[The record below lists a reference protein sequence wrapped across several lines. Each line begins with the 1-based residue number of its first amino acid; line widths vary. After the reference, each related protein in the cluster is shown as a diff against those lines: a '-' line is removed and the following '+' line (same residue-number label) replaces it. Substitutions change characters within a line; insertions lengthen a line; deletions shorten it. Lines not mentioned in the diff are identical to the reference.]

1 MTVMKDRIIKRLFLF
16 MMLIAALFVLSGC
29 KKQEEQNGE
38 KVADWGLGLAV
49 PSRTLKSEDQSQDM
63 RDTTVARMKAWS
75 DEMETEWA
83 EMFPDGRFS
92 DINASVDAFVWI
104 DEVRQLNGYE
114 DQVSVHYVPFEYTLA
129 ELPVLLRIEAP
140 DLASGLDEWLRL
152 VSEGGTD
159 MNWQQFLE
167 QWLTEHDEQKT
178 FLVEAIVE
186 DGGYPEH
193 QGYDLLLSTREL
205 CDAVNGGIPEY
216 LRAFA
221 ADQRE
226 KGNVRLWEL
235 LNEQEWMFT
244 YAKIIDIAGEMVS
257 GQETTGGRD
266 EMPEDGQ
273 TGPDTTGDE
282 QSGQERVSMDGKL
295 YETFAESYTL
305 SGTLSY
311 RTFAWEWNQAENE
324 GIILILD
331 QPIQVIGYSHLIEEI
346 QLIMD
351 GNAAAAMDG
360 SHLSVTGRLMDS
372 GDTSTWIRDVGM
384 MVDLY
389 QAE

>member
-1 MTVMKDRIIKRLFLF
+1 
-16 MMLIAALFVLSGC
+16 
-29 KKQEEQNGE
+29 
-38 KVADWGLGLAV
+38 
-49 PSRTLKSEDQSQDM
+49 
-63 RDTTVARMKAWS
+63 
-75 DEMETEWA
+75 
-83 EMFPDGRFS
+83 
-92 DINASVDAFVWI
+92 
-104 DEVRQLNGYE
+104 
-114 DQVSVHYVPFEYTLA
+114 
-129 ELPVLLRIEAP
+129 
-140 DLASGLDEWLRL
+140 
-152 VSEGGTD
+152 
-159 MNWQQFLE
+159 
-167 QWLTEHDEQKT
+167 
-178 FLVEAIVE
+178 
-186 DGGYPEH
+186 
-193 QGYDLLLSTREL
+193 
-205 CDAVNGGIPEY
+205 
-216 LRAFA
+216 
-221 ADQRE
+221 
-226 KGNVRLWEL
+226 
-235 LNEQEWMFT
+235 MFT

-257 GQETTGGRD
+257 GQETTGGRN

-305 SGTLSY
+305 SGILSY

-360 SHLSVTGRLMDS
+360 SHLSVTGKLMDS